1 MISFTSRQKYYFYS
15 GPMDMRKDIDTLS
28 EVVRSQMGLDPY
40 IEESVFIFMSKNLR
54 TMKILYRGCRR
65 FELTKIRLDDEKFF
79 LPVFDEQCS
88 CYKNCWSDFVTLT
101 EGVQV
106 TKMQIKE
113 DVV

>member
-54 TMKILYRGCRR
+54 TMKILYRGRSN
-65 FELTKIRLDDEKFF
+65 FSLIRSMIGL
-79 LPVFDEQCS
+79 L
-88 CYKNCWSDFVTLT
+88 L
-101 EGVQV
+101 
-106 TKMQIKE
+106 
-113 DVV
+113 

>member
-54 TMKILYRGCRR
+54 TMKILYFVRR
-65 FELTKIRLDDEKFF
+65 RYELTKIRMDDEKFL
-79 LPVFDEQCS
+79 LPVFDEQRS
-88 CYKNCWSDFVTLT
+88 CYKICWSDFVAFT

-113 DVV
+113 DAA

>member
-54 TMKILYRGCRR
+54 TMKILYRGRRR
-65 FELTKIRLDDEKFF
+65 FELTKIRLDDENSFCLYSTNSVPATKFAGATS
-79 LPVFDEQCS
+79 LRLQRVFKSLKCR
-88 CYKNCWSDFVTLT
+88 
-101 EGVQV
+101 
-106 TKMQIKE
+106 
-113 DVV
+113 

>member
-28 EVVRSQMGLDPY
+28 EVVRSQMGLDSY
-40 IEESVFIFMSKNLR
+40 IEESVFIF
-54 TMKILYRGCRR
+54 
-65 FELTKIRLDDEKFF
+65 
-79 LPVFDEQCS
+79 LPVFDEHRS
-88 CYKNCWSDFVTLT
+88 CYKICWSDFVTLT